1 MKKKLTPFPGTGGP
15 ALSIDLTDISLIEEY
30 GSRTG
35 KAEWV
40 EAVITLRSGKQVK
53 INLNHA
59 DMDDL
64 LDKWE
69 NGTAQTEPTTP
80 AVTPIP
86 R

>member
-15 ALSIDLTDISLIEEY
+15 SISVDLTDISLIEEY
-30 GSRTG
+30 GSRLG

-40 EAVITLRSGKQVK
+40 EVVITLRSGKQVK

-69 NGTAQTEPTTP
+69 NGNTQTSQEPPTP
-80 AVTPIP
+80 QPS